1 MPGRVRPHTAGAR
14 RPFSAVHAGP
24 RPSSANIGRTST
36 PPRSQKLQDPNLEI
50 ARTYYLEGVSLGALG
65 PDGRK
70 PVLQNFSIRLN
81 PQEVSDSPL
90 CEYMRIYYCDTL
102 GVAPAK
108 EFLERD
114 QRTIDIEALCRW
126 LQDATPRTRV
136 DALPQLLMTKEVL
149 RRFLSRDIV
158 IVSARERRLSEEL
171 AERSQQLL
179 DTKKLLS
186 ASEHLAADRLAEILS
201 LQEGVARVQPLEE
214 QLAQALRM
222 ISNLEA
228 KAAKMEADAK
238 AAAAAV
244 NDKIEAVRKQTKTQA
259 DAAWDKR
266 VQMASQQLLQAQ
278 VALDKV
284 GEERDSLRQ
293 NLAQSNAKIA
303 QLEAA
308 LEAVKKSMEKLQAD
322 AAFVPAQ
329 KVLSLLPTYSA
340 LEVLRI
346 MKTCVTLSS
355 VGAVPVP
362 PDDSSSP
369 TADVEPPQ
377 ACDQHVLTEFMK
389 TYDDVKVIQKDAQVT
404 RVLRGEGS
412 EGTEKRECAHELA
425 ALEARLESLV
435 AAAPPFPQEAP
446 LPTPEVSQAGSS
458 ASAEAVMM
466 EQKELVEK
474 EKQACLVRLKEL
486 EDKAEAEAQGARQ
499 QLAAAHAQWAQAL
512 HLTHPHLLSFL
523 QHAFAWM
530 TASEVAGSQ
539 AAASSS
545 ENGDDKGVDVV
556 AGSTLEQAGTAV
568 IQNVDGVKVRR
579 LGEGD
584 VLEGLA
590 LMSCDDKWTLLAVL
604 LKGALC
610 RL

>member
-1 MPGRVRPHTAGAR
+1 M
-14 RPFSAVHAGP
+14 SAYSLKDKQLNMCKHFYV
-24 RPSSANIGRTST
+24 
-36 PPRSQKLQDPNLEI
+36 
-50 ARTYYLEGVSLGALG
+50 YLG
-65 PDGRK
+65 D
-70 PVLQNFSIRLN
+70 
-81 PQEVSDSPL
+81 
-90 CEYMRIYYCDTL
+90 
-102 GVAPAK
+102 
-108 EFLERD
+108 
-114 QRTIDIEALCRW
+114 
-126 LQDATPRTRV
+126 
-136 DALPQLLMTKEVL
+136 
-149 RRFLSRDIV
+149 
-158 IVSARERRLSEEL
+158 
-171 AERSQQLL
+171 L
-179 DTKKLLS
+179 D
-186 ASEHLAADRLAEILS
+186 
-201 LQEGVARVQPLEE
+201 
-214 QLAQALRM
+214 
-222 ISNLEA
+222 
-228 KAAKMEADAK
+228 
-238 AAAAAV
+238 
-244 NDKIEAVRKQTKTQA
+244 
-259 DAAWDKR
+259 
-266 VQMASQQLLQAQ
+266 
-278 VALDKV
+278 
-284 GEERDSLRQ
+284 
-293 NLAQSNAKIA
+293 
-303 QLEAA
+303 
-308 LEAVKKSMEKLQAD
+308 
-322 AAFVPAQ
+322 
-329 KVLSLLPTYSA
+329 
-340 LEVLRI
+340 
-346 MKTCVTLSS
+346 
-355 VGAVPVP
+355 
-362 PDDSSSP
+362 
-369 TADVEPPQ
+369 
-377 ACDQHVLTEFMK
+377 
-389 TYDDVKVIQKDAQVT
+389 
-404 RVLRGEGS
+404 

-435 AAAPPFPQEAP
+435 AAAPPVPQEAP
-446 LPTPEVSQAGSS
+446 LPTPEDSQAGPS

>member
-1 MPGRVRPHTAGAR
+1 
-14 RPFSAVHAGP
+14 
-24 RPSSANIGRTST
+24 
-36 PPRSQKLQDPNLEI
+36 

-108 EFLERD
+108 DFLERD

-228 KAAKMEADAK
+228 KAAKMEKAK

-355 VGAVPVP
+355 VGAVPAP
-362 PDDSSSP
+362 PDHCSSP

-389 TYDDVKVIQKDAQVT
+389 TYDDVKVIQK
-404 RVLRGEGS
+404 
-412 EGTEKRECAHELA
+412 
-425 ALEARLESLV
+425 
-435 AAAPPFPQEAP
+435 
-446 LPTPEVSQAGSS
+446 
-458 ASAEAVMM
+458 
-466 EQKELVEK
+466 
-474 EKQACLVRLKEL
+474 
-486 EDKAEAEAQGARQ
+486 
-499 QLAAAHAQWAQAL
+499 
-512 HLTHPHLLSFL
+512 
-523 QHAFAWM
+523 
-530 TASEVAGSQ
+530 
-539 AAASSS
+539 
-545 ENGDDKGVDVV
+545 
-556 AGSTLEQAGTAV
+556 
-568 IQNVDGVKVRR
+568 
-579 LGEGD
+579 
-584 VLEGLA
+584 
-590 LMSCDDKWTLLAVL
+590 
-604 LKGALC
+604 
-610 RL
+610 